1 MERISR
7 IAGRSKAFNN
17 TQTPDAL
24 AQAAWV
30 AAVGKRLAA
39 KPFLLR
45 LFGSKLVVEVGDAV
59 WQQQL
64 TTMSGMLL
72 EGMRKALGFELV
84 KELEFRVGAQTEAP
98 RKGVA
103 SEAILD
109 EADTI
114 QDPMLR
120 LAYRSSR
127 KRSNG

>member
-7 IAGRSKAFNN
+7 IAGRSKAFKGA
-17 TQTPDAL
+17 QTPEDL
-24 AQAAWV
+24 AQAAWT
-30 AAVGKRLAA
+30 AAVGKRLAS
-39 KPFLLR
+39 KPFRLC

-64 TTMSGMLL
+64 TTMSAMLL
-72 EGMRKALGFELV
+72 EGMRKALGFQLV

-98 RKGVA
+98 RKGVQSA
-103 SEAILD
+103 TPLD
-109 EADTI
+109 EAESI